1 MTVVQ
6 SSFLWRNR
14 LCSLLPDVDDLCHIS
29 VAHSLVARNRQCNKC
44 VKSPTHGFHSDFI
57 GTALNRGWSL
67 ISVTETQQYSLKS
80 TVYMLI
86 TVGKFVPKLHFWKT
100 NMFLASGG
108 FAPIAPDQGLC
119 PGPRWGLRP
128 KTLAIGSRA
137 TLVISPPPHFSRLIC
152 AASRL
157 RILYVLGIKTIFI
170 PVTAFDVPMR
180 TKKKYTMYNIVCW

>member
-57 GTALNRGWSL
+57 GTALNRRWSL
-67 ISVTETQQYSLKS
+67 MSVTETQQYSLKS

-100 NMFLASGG
+100 KMFLASGG
-108 FAPIAPDQGLC
+108 FAPIAPW
-119 PGPRWGLRP
+119 PGALPWTPLGAPPKDPRYR
-128 KTLAIGSRA
+128 LACR
-137 TLVISPPPHFSRLIC
+137 TRHNPPPTFL
-152 AASRL
+152 
-157 RILYVLGIKTIFI
+157 
-170 PVTAFDVPMR
+170 D
-180 TKKKYTMYNIVCW
+180 